1 MGGEDR
7 AVRNADIIQRY
18 ADGESASS
26 IGSSYG
32 VSRRMVQY
40 IVRGNVRGQEPEEPL
55 MPVVFVADII
65 AAAARVFGTT
75 ARCIKSDD
83 RSARLTAPRYVVCYL
98 AREMAGRSYP
108 LIGRALGG
116 RDHSTIIH
124 GYRRCIEMMARDERY
139 AAKVELVREAALIDD
154 PFKFE
159 LPEPEPEY
167 EPEPIS
173 EQATVNDGPD
183 WWELDDDE
191 YISRRIAVFQ
201 ASGGS
206 FVEVR
211 A

>member
-7 AVRNADIIQRY
+7 AARNADIIQRY
-18 ADGESASS
+18 AEGETSSS
-26 IGSSYG
+26 IGASYG

-65 AAAARVFGTT
+65 AAAARVFDTT

-83 RSARLTAPRYVVCYL
+83 RSARLTAPRYAVCYL

-116 RDHSTIIH
+116 RDHSTIVH
-124 GYRRCIEMMARDERY
+124 GYRRCIEMMARDDAY
-139 AAKVELVREAALIDD
+139 ADKVELVREAALIDD
-154 PFKFE
+154 PLKFE
-159 LPEPEPEY
+159 LPEP
-167 EPEPIS
+167 II
-173 EQATVNDGPD
+173 EQVTVNDGPD

-191 YISRRIAVFQ
+191 YISRRIAAFQ

>member
-7 AVRNADIIQRY
+7 AARNADIIQRY
-18 ADGESASS
+18 EEGETSSS
-26 IGSSYG
+26 IGASYG

-65 AAAARVFGTT
+65 AAAARVFDTT

-83 RSARLTAPRYVVCYL
+83 RSARLTAPRYAVCYL

-116 RDHSTIIH
+116 RDHSTIVH
-124 GYRRCIEMMARDERY
+124 GHRRCIEMMARDERY

-154 PFKFE
+154 PLKFE
-159 LPEPEPEY
+159 LA
-167 EPEPIS
+167 EPII
-173 EQATVNDGPD
+173 EQVTVNDGPD

-191 YISRRIAVFQ
+191 YISRRIAAFQ